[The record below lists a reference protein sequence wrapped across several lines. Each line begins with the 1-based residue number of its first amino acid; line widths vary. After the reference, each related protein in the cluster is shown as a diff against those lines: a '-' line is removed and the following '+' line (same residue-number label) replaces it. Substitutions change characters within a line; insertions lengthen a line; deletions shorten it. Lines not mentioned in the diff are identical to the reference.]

1 MITAPTLQTERLI
14 LRSLTLED
22 AQDVQRLAGDRDV
35 ASTLIRIPHPYED
48 GMAEEWIHSCYTTF
62 EKEESPHFAITLRTG
77 GNFIGV
83 MGLEL
88 EREHERAELGYWL
101 GKPYWG
107 NGYATEAAKVVVAHG
122 FQVLKLNRIYA
133 YYFTRNAASGR
144 VLEKIGMRYE
154 GCRRQHT
161 KKWGSFEDSIGYG
174 MLKADYDSL
183 TPISSNEQRSP
194 IYSAL

>member
-1 MITAPTLQTERLI
+1 MKTAPTLLTERLI

-22 AQDVQRLAGDRDV
+22 AADVQRLAGERDV

-48 GMAEEWIHSCYTTF
+48 GVAEEWIRSCYTTF
-62 EKEESPHFAITLRTG
+62 ESEAGVHFAITLQTEG
-77 GNFIGV
+77 SFIGT

-88 EREHERAELGYWL
+88 DREHERAELGYWI

-107 NGYATEAAKVVVAHG
+107 SGYATEAAKAVVAHG

-133 YYFTRNAASGR
+133 YYFTRNPASGR

-154 GCRRQHT
+154 GCRRRHT
-161 KKWGSFEDSIGYG
+161 KKWGNFEDSIGYG
-174 MLKADYDSL
+174 MLKADYDL
-183 TPISSNEQRSP
+183 LNPISSN
-194 IYSAL
+194 A